1 VGSRTVFLDRDGTI
15 APDASYC
22 SRPEDFEV
30 FPGAAEAVR
39 LLNEHGFRAVVITN
53 QSGIARGYFDEE
65 ALARIHHKM
74 LGELA
79 EHGARIEAVYHCP
92 HHPDDGCRCRKP
104 GTALFE
110 RASEELDI
118 DFSGSFMV
126 GDTQADIDAG
136 RAVGCR
142 TVLVTTG
149 PRQGSDVTR
158 PADHTAGSLLEAARW
173 IVRNAR

>member
-1 VGSRTVFLDRDGTI
+1 MGSRTVFLDRDGTI

-65 ALARIHHKM
+65 ALARIHEKM

-110 RASEELDI
+110 RAAEELDI

-149 PRQGSDVTR
+149 PLQGSDVTH

-173 IVRNAR
+173 IVRNAL